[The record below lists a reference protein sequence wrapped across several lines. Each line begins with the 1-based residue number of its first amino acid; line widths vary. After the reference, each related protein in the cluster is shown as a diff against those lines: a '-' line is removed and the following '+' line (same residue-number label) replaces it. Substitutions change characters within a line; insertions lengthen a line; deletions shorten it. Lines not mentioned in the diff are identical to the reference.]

1 MITKSNN
8 YYPEKSNN
16 VYRLKNSVK
25 YVGFS
30 ISKSSPDR
38 ISKNLSTK
46 IVKATKV
53 FHAWLITGTD
63 ENGPRKG

>member
-16 VYRLKNSVK
+16 VYKLKNSVK
-25 YVGFS
+25 YVCIS

-38 ISKNLSTK
+38 ISNNLSQK
-46 IVKATKV
+46 KK
-53 FHAWLITGTD
+53 
-63 ENGPRKG
+63 